1 MVVYDTYAR
10 INMALDHGILLE
22 TGTNEFE
29 IVEFIIR
36 SDTKEHHFGI
46 NVAKVREV
54 IRFPE
59 IVKVP
64 DAHPSVIGT
73 ANIRQKLIPIIDL
86 AQWLELKYD
95 DAYDDKK
102 IIVTFF
108 NHQYNGFVVDEVVR
122 IHRITWADIK
132 DYSSMSDLNLVETV
146 LGVVDIG
153 GNLIQLL
160 DFEKIVLE
168 MNPETGLKNVEI
180 DYSKSHLRAEKTV
193 YLAEDSSVIR
203 RFLHSH
209 LEESGYKT
217 LSFENGKL
225 LLDQVKKQIPDL
237 IVTDLEM
244 PVTDGAFVVRTVRSN
259 PNSRD
264 LPILVFS
271 SLASEE
277 NERKV
282 MSVGANKFI
291 GKPDTD
297 ILVNEVDKYLI

>member
-1 MVVYDTYAR
+1 
-10 INMALDHGILLE
+10 MALDHGILLE

-36 SDTKEHHFGI
+36 SGTKEHRFCI

-54 IRFPE
+54 IRFPQ
-59 IVKVP
+59 IVRVP
-64 DAHPSVIGT
+64 DAHPSVVGT

-86 AQWLELKYD
+86 AQWLGLNYD
-95 DAYDDKK
+95 DNYQDKK

-108 NHQYNGFVVDEVVR
+108 NHEYNGFVVDEVVR

-132 DYSSMSDLNLVETV
+132 DYSSMTDFSMVETV
-146 LGVVDIG
+146 LGVIDIG

-168 MNPETGLKNVEI
+168 LNPDTALKDVNI
-180 DYSKSHLRAEKTV
+180 DFSKTSQRAGKVV
-193 YLAEDSSVIR
+193 YMAEDSTVIR
-203 RFLHSH
+203 RFLCTH
-209 LEESGYKT
+209 LEAAGYT
-217 LSFENGKL
+217 VMAFENGKL
-225 LLDQVKKQIPDL
+225 LLDQFYKKAPDL
-237 IVTDLEM
+237 VITDLEM
-244 PVTDGAFVVRTVRSN
+244 PVKDGAFVVKSVRS
-259 PNSRD
+259 SEEGKD
-264 LPILVFS
+264 LPIIVFS

-282 MSVGANKFI
+282 RSVGANLFI

-297 ILVNEVDKYLI
+297 ILVQQVDRFLL

>member
-1 MVVYDTYAR
+1 
-10 INMALDHGILLE
+10 MALDHGILLE

-29 IVEFIIR
+29 IVEFIIK

-59 IVKVP
+59 VVHVP
-64 DAHPSVIGT
+64 DAHPTVVGT

-95 DAYDDKK
+95 NEYEDKK

-132 DYSSMSDLNLVETV
+132 DYSSMTDFSLVETV

-168 MNPETGLKNVEI
+168 MNPDTGLKDVEI
-180 DYSKSHLRAEKTV
+180 DYSKAPLRENKIV

-209 LEESGYKT
+209 LEQSGYQT
-217 LSFENGKL
+217 YSFENGKL
-225 LLDQVKKQIPDL
+225 LLNKVKEQTPDL
-237 IVTDLEM
+237 VVTDLEM
-244 PVTDGAFVVRTVRSN
+244 PVTDGAFVVKTLRNN
-259 PNSRD
+259 PETRD
-264 LPILVFS
+264 MPILVFS

-282 MSVGANKFI
+282 MSVGANRFI

>member
-1 MVVYDTYAR
+1 
-10 INMALDHGILLE
+10 MALDHGILLE

-29 IVEFIIR
+29 IVEFIVR
-36 SDTKEHHFGI
+36 AEKDHHFGI

-73 ANIRQKLIPIIDL
+73 ANIRQKLVPIIDL
-86 AQWLELKYD
+86 GNWLEMKYED
-95 DAYDDKK
+95 DYEQKK
-102 IIVTFF
+102 IIVTYF
-108 NHQYNGFVVDEVVR
+108 NHQYNGFMVDEVVR

-132 DYSSMSDLNLVETV
+132 DYSSMTDFSLVETV

-160 DFEKIVLE
+160 DFEKIVAEL
-168 MNPETGLKNVEI
+168 NPETALKEMEI
-180 DYSKSHLRAEKTV
+180 DYSRFEDRAEKTV
-193 YLAEDSSVIR
+193 YLAEDSQVIR
-203 RFLHSH
+203 RFLHSN
-209 LEESGYKT
+209 LENAGYQVK
-217 LSFENGKL
+217 SFENGKL
-225 LLDQVKKQIPDL
+225 LLNEFNTKVPD
-237 IVTDLEM
+237 IVITDLEM
-244 PVTDGAFVVRTVRSN
+244 PVADGAYVVRTLREN
-259 PNSRD
+259 AQLID

-282 MSVGANKFI
+282 MAIGANMFV

-297 ILVNEVDKYLI
+297 ILIGSIDRYLL

>member
-1 MVVYDTYAR
+1 
-10 INMALDHGILLE
+10 MALDHGILLE

-36 SDTKEHHFGI
+36 SENKTHYFGI

-59 IVKVP
+59 TVKVP
-64 DAHPSVIGT
+64 DAHPAVVGT
-73 ANIRQKLIPIIDL
+73 ANIRQKLVPLIDL
-86 AQWLELKYD
+86 GSWLELNQD
-95 DAYDDKK
+95 CEHSSKK

-108 NHQYNGFVVDEVVR
+108 NHQYNGFIVDEVVR

-132 DYSSMSDLNLVETV
+132 DYSAITDFSLAETV

-153 GNLIQLL
+153 GHLVQLL
-160 DFEKIVLE
+160 DFEKIVVELNPATALKE
-168 MNPETGLKNVEI
+168 MDI
-180 DYSKSHLRAEKTV
+180 DYSKSGARSNKLI
-193 YLAEDSSVIR
+193 YLAEDSTVIR
-203 RFLHSH
+203 RFLKSN
-209 LEESGYKT
+209 LENSGYRVKA
-217 LSFENGKL
+217 FENGRL
-225 LLDQVKKQIPDL
+225 LLSAVAAEKPDL
-237 IVTDLEM
+237 IITDLEM
-244 PVTDGAFVVRTVRSN
+244 PVADGAYVVRTLREN
-259 PNSRD
+259 PEMAD

-282 MSVGANKFI
+282 LNVGANMFV

-297 ILVNEVDKYLI
+297 ILINSIDEYVL

>member
-1 MVVYDTYAR
+1 
-10 INMALDHGILLE
+10 MALDHGILLE

-36 SDTKEHHFGI
+36 SGTKEHRFGI

-54 IRFPE
+54 IRFPQ

-86 AQWLELKYD
+86 SEWLELKYD
-95 DAYDDKK
+95 TDFKDKK
-102 IIVTFF
+102 VIVTFF

-132 DYSSMSDLNLVETV
+132 DYSSMTDFSLVETV

-168 MNPETGLKNVEI
+168 MNPDTGLKAIEI
-180 DYSKSHLRAEKTV
+180 DYSKSHLRENKTV

-209 LEESGYKT
+209 LEQSGYQT
-217 LSFENGKL
+217 FSFENGKL
-225 LLDQVKKQIPDL
+225 LLDKVKERTPDL
-237 IVTDLEM
+237 VVTDLEM
-244 PVTDGAFVVRTVRSN
+244 PVTDGAFVVKTIRNN
-259 PNSRD
+259 PKTRD
-264 LPILVFS
+264 LPVLVFS

-282 MSVGANKFI
+282 MSVGANMFI

-297 ILVNEVDKYLI
+297 ILVKEVDKYLI

>member
-1 MVVYDTYAR
+1 
-10 INMALDHGILLE
+10 MALDHGILLE

-54 IRFPE
+54 IRFPD
-59 IVKVP
+59 IVHVP
-64 DAHPSVIGT
+64 DAHPSVVGT

-95 DAYDDKK
+95 DEYKDKK

-132 DYSSMSDLNLVETV
+132 DYSSITDFSLVETV
-146 LGVVDIG
+146 LGVIDIG

-168 MNPETGLKNVEI
+168 MNPDTGLKQVEI
-180 DYSKSHLRAEKTV
+180 DYSKSHLRQDKIV
-193 YLAEDSSVIR
+193 FLAEDSTVIR
-203 RFLHSH
+203 TFLHSH
-209 LEESGYKT
+209 LEQSGYQVYA
-217 LSFENGKL
+217 FENGKL
-225 LLDQVKKQIPDL
+225 LLNKLKELTPHLV
-237 IVTDLEM
+237 VTDLEM
-244 PVTDGAFVVRTVRSN
+244 PVTDGAFVVKTIREN
-259 PNSRD
+259 PETRD
-264 LPILVFS
+264 IPVLVFS

-282 MSVGANKFI
+282 MSVGANRFI

>member
-1 MVVYDTYAR
+1 
-10 INMALDHGILLE
+10 MALDHGILLE

-29 IVEFIIR
+29 IVEFIIK

-59 IVKVP
+59 IVQVP
-64 DAHPSVIGT
+64 DAHPSVVGT

-86 AQWLELKYD
+86 SQWLELKYD
-95 DAYDDKK
+95 ENFEDKK

-108 NHQYNGFVVDEVVR
+108 NHQYNGFVVDEVIR
-122 IHRITWADIK
+122 IHRITWAEIK
-132 DYSSMSDLNLVETV
+132 DYSSISDFSLVDTV

-168 MNPETGLKNVEI
+168 MNPDTGLKEVNI
-180 DYSKSHLRAEKTV
+180 DYSQSHLREEKTV
-193 YLAEDSSVIR
+193 FLAEDSSVIR
-203 RFLHSH
+203 RFLQTN
-209 LEESGYKT
+209 LEEAGYQVHA
-217 LSFENGKL
+217 FENGKL
-225 LLDQVKKQIPDL
+225 LLNKLQEITPDL

-244 PVTDGAFVVRTVRSN
+244 PVTDGAFVVKTVRS
-259 PNSRD
+259 RQD
-264 LPILVFS
+264 IGHIPILVFS

-297 ILVNEVDKYLI
+297 ILVSEVDNYLIK

>member
-1 MVVYDTYAR
+1 
-10 INMALDHGILLE
+10 MALDHGILLE

-29 IVEFIIR
+29 IVEFIIK
-36 SDTKEHHFGI
+36 SDDKEHHFGI

-54 IRFPE
+54 IRFPK

-64 DAHPSVIGT
+64 DAHSSVVGT

-86 AQWLELKYD
+86 SEWLELKYD
-95 DAYDDKK
+95 NDFKDKK
-102 IIVTFF
+102 VIVTFF
-108 NHQYNGFVVDEVVR
+108 NHQYNGFIVDEVVR
-122 IHRITWADIK
+122 IHRITWAEIK
-132 DYSSMSDLNLVETV
+132 DYSSMTDFNLVETV

-168 MNPETGLKNVEI
+168 MNPDTGLKDLVI
-180 DYSKSHLRAEKTV
+180 DYSKSHLRELKTV

-203 RFLHSH
+203 RFLHNH
-209 LEESGYKT
+209 LEQSGYKT
-217 LSFENGKL
+217 FSFENGKL
-225 LLDQVKKQIPDL
+225 LLDKVKEQIPDL
-237 IVTDLEM
+237 VVTDLEM
-244 PVTDGAFVVRTVRSN
+244 PVTDGAFVVKTIREN
-259 PNSRD
+259 PKTKNM
-264 LPILVFS
+264 PVLVFS

-282 MSVGANKFI
+282 LSVGANRFI

-297 ILVNEVDKYLI
+297 ILVQEVDKYLI

>member
-1 MVVYDTYAR
+1 
-10 INMALDHGILLE
+10 MALDHGILLE

-29 IVEFIIR
+29 IVEFIVR
-36 SDTKEHHFGI
+36 AEKEHHFGI

-64 DAHPSVIGT
+64 DAHPAVIGT
-73 ANIRQKLIPIIDL
+73 ANIRQKLVPLIDL
-86 AQWLELKYD
+86 GSWLDLKFEQDY
-95 DAYDDKK
+95 AAKK

-108 NHQYNGFVVDEVVR
+108 NHQYNGFLVDEVVR

-132 DYSSMSDLNLVETV
+132 DYSAITDFSLAETV

-160 DFEKIVLE
+160 DFEKIVSELNPATALKE
-168 MNPETGLKNVEI
+168 MVI
-180 DYSKSHLRAEKTV
+180 DYSRSAARSKKLV
-193 YLAEDSSVIR
+193 YLAEDSTVIR
-203 RFLHSH
+203 RFLAIN
-209 LEESGYKT
+209 LENAGYRVKA
-217 LSFENGKL
+217 FENGKL
-225 LLDQVKKQIPDL
+225 LLAATAIETPD
-237 IVTDLEM
+237 IIITDLEM
-244 PVTDGAFVVRTVRSN
+244 PVADGAFVVRTLRGK
-259 PNSRD
+259 PELAK

-282 MSVGANKFI
+282 LSIGANMFV

-297 ILVNEVDKYLI
+297 ILINSIDEYVL

>member
-1 MVVYDTYAR
+1 
-10 INMALDHGILLE
+10 MALDHGILLE

-29 IVEFIIR
+29 IVEFIIK

-54 IRFPE
+54 IRFPD
-59 IVKVP
+59 IVQVP
-64 DAHPSVIGT
+64 DAHPTVVGT

-95 DAYDDKK
+95 EEYKEKK
-102 IIVTFF
+102 IIVTYF

-132 DYSSMSDLNLVETV
+132 DYSSITDFSLVETV

-168 MNPETGLKNVEI
+168 LNPETGLKEVEI
-180 DYSKSHLRAEKTV
+180 DYSKSHLRENKVV

-209 LEESGYKT
+209 LEQSGYQT
-217 LSFENGKL
+217 HSFENGKL
-225 LLDQVKKQIPDL
+225 LLNKVKEQTPD
-237 IVTDLEM
+237 IVITDLEM
-244 PVTDGAFVVRTVRSN
+244 PVTDGAFVVRTLRAN
-259 PNSRD
+259 PLTKD
-264 LPILVFS
+264 MPILVFS

-282 MSVGANKFI
+282 MSVGANRFI

-297 ILVNEVDKYLI
+297 ILVNEVDQYLL

>member
-1 MVVYDTYAR
+1 
-10 INMALDHGILLE
+10 MALDHGILLE

-36 SDTKEHHFGI
+36 SGSKEHHFGI

-54 IRFPE
+54 IRFPQ

-64 DAHPSVIGT
+64 DAHPSVVGT

-86 AQWLELKYD
+86 SQWLELKYD
-95 DAYDDKK
+95 DEYKEKK
-102 IIVTFF
+102 VIVTFF
-108 NHQYNGFVVDEVVR
+108 NHQYNGFIVDEVVR

-132 DYSSMSDLNLVETV
+132 DYSSMTDFSLVETV

-168 MNPETGLKNVEI
+168 MNPDTGLKDIEI
-180 DYSKSHLRAEKTV
+180 DYSKSHLREGKVV

-209 LEESGYKT
+209 LEQSGYET
-217 LSFENGKL
+217 YSFENGKL
-225 LLDQVKKQIPDL
+225 LLNKVHERIPDL
-237 IVTDLEM
+237 IITDLEM
-244 PVTDGAFVVRTVRSN
+244 PVTDGAFVVRTIRGN
-259 PNSRD
+259 PDTKD
-264 LPILVFS
+264 LPVLVFS

-282 MSVGANKFI
+282 MSVGANKFV

-297 ILVNEVDKYLI
+297 ILVAEIDKYLI

>member
-1 MVVYDTYAR
+1 
-10 INMALDHGILLE
+10 MALDHGILLE

-36 SDTKEHHFGI
+36 TDTKEHHFCI

-54 IRFPE
+54 IRFPQ
-59 IVKVP
+59 IVRVP
-64 DAHPSVIGT
+64 DAHPSVVGT

-86 AQWLELKYD
+86 AQWLGLKYEND
-95 DAYDDKK
+95 YADKK

-108 NHQYNGFVVDEVVR
+108 NHEYNGFVVDEVVR

-132 DYSSMSDLNLVETV
+132 DYSSMTDFSLVETV
-146 LGVVDIG
+146 LGVIDIG

-168 MNPETGLKNVEI
+168 LNPDTALKDVNI
-180 DYSKSHLRAEKTV
+180 DYSKSEQRQGKVV

-203 RFLHSH
+203 RFLASH
-209 LEESGYKT
+209 LEQAGYT
-217 LSFENGKL
+217 VFAFENGKL
-225 LLDQVKKQIPDL
+225 LLDQLMKQTPDL
-237 IVTDLEM
+237 VITDLEM
-244 PVTDGAFVVRTVRSN
+244 PVTDGAFVVKTIRATEATKTIPV
-259 PNSRD
+259 
-264 LPILVFS
+264 IVFS

-282 MSVGANKFI
+282 LGVGANLFI

-297 ILVNEVDKYLI
+297 ILVQKVDAFLL

>member
-1 MVVYDTYAR
+1 VR
-10 INMALDHGILLE
+10 IDMALDHGILLE

-29 IVEFIIR
+29 IVEFIIK

-54 IRFPE
+54 IRLPE
-59 IVKVP
+59 IIQVP

-95 DAYDDKK
+95 ENYEDKK
-102 IIVTFF
+102 IIVTYF

-132 DYSSMSDLNLVETV
+132 DYSSITDFNLVETV

-160 DFEKIVLE
+160 DFEKTVLE
-168 MNPETGLKNVEI
+168 LNPETGLKEVNI
-180 DYSKSHLRAEKTV
+180 DYSKSHLRETKNV
-193 YLAEDSSVIR
+193 YLAEDSAVIR
-203 RFLHSH
+203 RFLHSN
-209 LEESGYKT
+209 LEQAGYNV
-217 LSFENGKL
+217 SAFENGKL
-225 LLDQVKKQIPDL
+225 LLDKVKEQAPDL

-244 PVTDGAFVVRTVRSN
+244 PVTDGAFVVKTVREN
-259 PNSRD
+259 PNTRD
-264 LPILVFS
+264 IPILVFS

-282 MSVGANKFI
+282 KSVGANIFI

-297 ILVNEVDKYLI
+297 VLVQHIDDFLL

>member
-1 MVVYDTYAR
+1 
-10 INMALDHGILLE
+10 MALDHGILLE

-36 SDTKEHHFGI
+36 SGTKEHHFGI

-54 IRFPE
+54 IRFPK

-73 ANIRQKLIPIIDL
+73 ANIRNKLIPIIDL
-86 AQWLELKYD
+86 SEWLELNFSD
-95 DAYDDKK
+95 DYKDKK

-108 NHQYNGFVVDEVVR
+108 NHQYNGFIVDEVVR

-132 DYSSMSDLNLVETV
+132 DYSSMSDFNLVETV
-146 LGVVDIG
+146 LGVVDIS

-168 MNPETGLKNVEI
+168 MNPDTGLKAVDI
-180 DYSKSHLRAEKTV
+180 DYSKSHLRKDKLV

-203 RFLHSH
+203 KFLFNH
-209 LEESGYKT
+209 LEQSGYQVFA
-217 LSFENGKL
+217 FENGKL
-225 LLDQVKKQIPDL
+225 LLDKVKEKTPDL

-244 PVTDGAFVVRTVRSN
+244 PVTDGAFVVKTVRAN
-259 PNSRD
+259 PLTKNM
-264 LPILVFS
+264 PILVFS

-277 NERKV
+277 NEKKV
-282 MSVGANKFI
+282 MGVGANMFI

-297 ILVNEVDKYLI
+297 ILVAEIDKYLI

>member
-1 MVVYDTYAR
+1 
-10 INMALDHGILLE
+10 MAIDHGILLE

-29 IVEFIIR
+29 IVEFIIK

-54 IRFPE
+54 IRFPD

-64 DAHPSVIGT
+64 DAHHNVIGT

-86 AQWLELKYD
+86 GKWLELSYD
-95 DAYDDKK
+95 EEYKEKK

-132 DYSSMSDLNLVETV
+132 DYSSITDFSLVETV
-146 LGVVDIG
+146 LGVIDIG

-168 MNPETGLKNVEI
+168 MSPETGLKEVEI
-180 DYSKSHLRAEKTV
+180 DYSKSHIRESKIV
-193 YLAEDSSVIR
+193 YMAEDSSVIR

-209 LEESGYKT
+209 LENSGYQT
-217 LSFENGKL
+217 HSFENGKL
-225 LLDQVKKQIPDL
+225 LLNKVKEQIPDL
-237 IVTDLEM
+237 VITDLEM
-244 PVTDGAFVVRTVRSN
+244 PVTDGAFVVKTLRDN
-259 PNSRD
+259 PD
-264 LPILVFS
+264 TKDMPILVFS

-297 ILVNEVDKYLI
+297 ILVNEVDQYLI

>member
-1 MVVYDTYAR
+1 
-10 INMALDHGILLE
+10 MALDHGILLE

-29 IVEFIIR
+29 IVEFIIK

-54 IRFPE
+54 IRFPD
-59 IVKVP
+59 IVHVP

-86 AQWLELKYD
+86 AQWLELKYEED
-95 DAYDDKK
+95 FHDKK
-102 IIVTFF
+102 VIITFF

-132 DYSSMSDLNLVETV
+132 DYSSITDFSLVETV

-168 MNPETGLKNVEI
+168 MNPDTGLKDVEI
-180 DYSKSHLRAEKTV
+180 DYSKSHLRENKIV
-193 YLAEDSSVIR
+193 YLAEDSAVIR

-209 LEESGYKT
+209 LEQSGYQIH
-217 LSFENGKL
+217 SFENGKL
-225 LLDQVKKQIPDL
+225 LLNKVKEQVPDL

-244 PVTDGAFVVRTVRSN
+244 PVTDGAFVVKTIRERPDT
-259 PNSRD
+259 RD

-297 ILVNEVDKYLI
+297 ILVNEVDKYLL

>member
-1 MVVYDTYAR
+1 
-10 INMALDHGILLE
+10 MAIDHGILLE

-29 IVEFIIR
+29 IVEFIIK

-54 IRFPE
+54 IRFPD

-64 DAHPSVIGT
+64 DAHHNVIGT

-86 AQWLELKYD
+86 GKWLELSYD
-95 DAYDDKK
+95 EEYKEKK

-132 DYSSMSDLNLVETV
+132 DYSSITDFSLVETV
-146 LGVVDIG
+146 LGVIDIG

-168 MNPETGLKNVEI
+168 MSPETGLKEVEI
-180 DYSKSHLRAEKTV
+180 DYSKSHLRESKIV
-193 YLAEDSSVIR
+193 YMAEDSSVIR

-209 LEESGYKT
+209 LENSGYQT
-217 LSFENGKL
+217 HSFENGKL
-225 LLDQVKKQIPDL
+225 LLNKVKEQIPDL
-237 IVTDLEM
+237 VITDLEM
-244 PVTDGAFVVRTVRSN
+244 PVTDGAFVVKTLRDN
-259 PNSRD
+259 PD
-264 LPILVFS
+264 TKDMPILVFS

-297 ILVNEVDKYLI
+297 ILVNEVDQYLI

>member
-1 MVVYDTYAR
+1 
-10 INMALDHGILLE
+10 MALDHGILLE

-29 IVEFIIR
+29 IVEFIIK
-36 SDTKEHHFGI
+36 SDEKEHHFGI

-54 IRFPE
+54 IRLPE
-59 IVKVP
+59 IIKVP
-64 DAHPSVIGT
+64 DAHPAVIGT
-73 ANIRQKLIPIIDL
+73 ANIRQKLISIIDL

-95 DAYDDKK
+95 ENYEDKK
-102 IIVTFF
+102 IIVTYF
-108 NHQYNGFVVDEVVR
+108 NHQYNAFVVDEVVR

-132 DYSSMSDLNLVETV
+132 DYSSITDFSLVETV

-168 MNPETGLKNVEI
+168 LNPETGLKDVEI
-180 DYSKSHLRAEKTV
+180 DYSKSHLRQDKLI
-193 YLAEDSSVIR
+193 YLAEDSAVIR
-203 RFLHSH
+203 RFLHSN
-209 LEESGYKT
+209 LEQAGYNVKA
-217 LSFENGKL
+217 FENGKL
-225 LLDQVKKQIPDL
+225 LLNQVKEQNPDL

-244 PVTDGAFVVRTVRSN
+244 PVTDGAFVVKTIRDN
-259 PNSRD
+259 PNTRD
-264 LPILVFS
+264 IPVLVFS

-282 MSVGANKFI
+282 KSVGADLFI

-297 ILVNEVDKYLI
+297 VLVKQIDEFLL

>member
-1 MVVYDTYAR
+1 
-10 INMALDHGILLE
+10 MALDHGILLE

-86 AQWLELKYD
+86 SQALELKYD
-95 DAYDDKK
+95 DNYEDKK
-102 IIVTFF
+102 VIITFF

-132 DYSSMSDLNLVETV
+132 DYSSMSDLNMVETV
-146 LGVVDIG
+146 LGVIDIG

-168 MNPETGLKNVEI
+168 MNPETGLKDVTI
-180 DYSKSHLRAEKTV
+180 DYSKADQRQGKLV

-209 LEESGYKT
+209 LEQSGYT
-217 LSFENGKL
+217 IESFENGKL
-225 LLDQVKKQIPDL
+225 LLNKVKEKIPDL

-244 PVTDGAFVVRTVRSN
+244 PVTDGAFVVKTIRAN
-259 PNSRD
+259 PDTKNM
-264 LPILVFS
+264 PILVFS

-282 MSVGANKFI
+282 MSVGANMFI

-297 ILVNEVDKYLI
+297 ILINEVDKYLI

>member
-1 MVVYDTYAR
+1 
-10 INMALDHGILLE
+10 MALDHGILLE

-29 IVEFIIR
+29 IVEFIVR
-36 SDTKEHHFGI
+36 AEKEHHFGI

-64 DAHPSVIGT
+64 DAHPAVIGT
-73 ANIRQKLIPIIDL
+73 ANIRQKLVPLIDL
-86 AQWLELKYD
+86 GNWLDLKYEQD
-95 DAYDDKK
+95 YASKK

-108 NHQYNGFVVDEVVR
+108 NHQYNGFLVDEVVR

-132 DYSSMSDLNLVETV
+132 DYSAITDFSLAETV

-160 DFEKIVLE
+160 DFEKIVAELNPATALKE
-168 MNPETGLKNVEI
+168 MVI
-180 DYSKSHLRAEKTV
+180 VYSRSAARSKRLV
-193 YLAEDSSVIR
+193 YLAEDSTVIR
-203 RFLHSH
+203 RFLASN
-209 LEESGYKT
+209 LENAGYRVKA
-217 LSFENGKL
+217 FENGKL
-225 LLDQVKKQIPDL
+225 LLAATALEKPD
-237 IVTDLEM
+237 IIITDLEM
-244 PVTDGAFVVRTVRSN
+244 PVADGAYVVRTLRGKPEYAN
-259 PNSRD
+259 

-282 MSVGANKFI
+282 LSIGANMFV

-297 ILVNEVDKYLI
+297 ILINSIDEYVL

>member
-1 MVVYDTYAR
+1 
-10 INMALDHGILLE
+10 MALDHGILLE

-29 IVEFIIR
+29 IVEFIIK
-36 SDTKEHHFGI
+36 SEDKVHHFGI

-59 IVKVP
+59 IVQVP
-64 DAHPSVIGT
+64 DAHPTVIGT

-86 AQWLELKYD
+86 SQSLELKYD
-95 DAYDDKK
+95 DEYQDKK
-102 IIVTFF
+102 VIITFF

-132 DYSSMSDLNLVETV
+132 DYSSITDFSLVETV
-146 LGVVDIG
+146 LGVIDIG

-168 MNPETGLKNVEI
+168 MNPETGLKDVHI
-180 DYSKSHLRAEKTV
+180 DYSRAPERESKLV
-193 YLAEDSSVIR
+193 YLAEDSAVIR

-209 LEESGYKT
+209 LEESGYQIQ
-217 LSFENGKL
+217 SFENGRL
-225 LLDQVKKQIPDL
+225 LLNKVKEQIPDL
-237 IVTDLEM
+237 VVTDMEM
-244 PVTDGAFVVRTVRSN
+244 PVTDGAFVVKTLREN
-259 PNSRD
+259 PKTRD
-264 LPILVFS
+264 MPILVFS

-282 MSVGANKFI
+282 MSVGANNFI

-297 ILVNEVDKYLI
+297 ILVQEVDKYLI

>member
-1 MVVYDTYAR
+1 
-10 INMALDHGILLE
+10 MALDHGILLE

-54 IRFPE
+54 IRFPD
-59 IVKVP
+59 IVHVP
-64 DAHPSVIGT
+64 DAHPSVVGT

-95 DAYDDKK
+95 DEYKDKK

-132 DYSSMSDLNLVETV
+132 DYSSITDFSLVETV
-146 LGVVDIG
+146 LGVIDIG

-168 MNPETGLKNVEI
+168 MNPDTGLKQVEI
-180 DYSKSHLRAEKTV
+180 DYSKSHLREDKV
-193 YLAEDSSVIR
+193 VFLAEDSTVIR
-203 RFLHSH
+203 TFLHSH
-209 LEESGYKT
+209 LEQSGYKVYA
-217 LSFENGKL
+217 FENGKL
-225 LLDQVKKQIPDL
+225 LLNKLKELTPDL
-237 IVTDLEM
+237 VVTDLEM
-244 PVTDGAFVVRTVRSN
+244 PVTDGAFVVKTIREN
-259 PNSRD
+259 PETRD
-264 LPILVFS
+264 LPVLVFS

-282 MSVGANKFI
+282 MSVGANRFI

-297 ILVNEVDKYLI
+297 ILVSEVDKYLI

>member
-1 MVVYDTYAR
+1 
-10 INMALDHGILLE
+10 MALDHGILLE

-29 IVEFIIR
+29 IVEFIIK
-36 SDTKEHHFGI
+36 SGEKEHHFGI

-54 IRFPE
+54 IRFPD
-59 IVKVP
+59 IVHVP
-64 DAHPSVIGT
+64 DAHPSVVGT

-86 AQWLELKYD
+86 SQWLELKFD
-95 DAYDDKK
+95 DAYSDKK

-132 DYSSMSDLNLVETV
+132 DYSSITDFSLVETV
-146 LGVVDIG
+146 LGVIDIG

-168 MNPETGLKNVEI
+168 LNPDTGLKDIEI
-180 DYSKSHLRAEKTV
+180 DYSKSHLREDKLV

-203 RFLHSH
+203 RFLHTH
-209 LEESGYKT
+209 LEQSGYQT
-217 LSFENGKL
+217 FSFENGKL
-225 LLDQVKKQIPDL
+225 LLDKVKEKTPDL

-244 PVTDGAFVVRTVRSN
+244 PVTDGAFVVKTVRGK
-259 PNSRD
+259 PETRD

-282 MSVGANKFI
+282 MSVGANRFI

-297 ILVNEVDKYLI
+297 ILVHEIDQYLIS

>member
-1 MVVYDTYAR
+1 
-10 INMALDHGILLE
+10 MALDHGILLE

-29 IVEFIIR
+29 IVEFIVR
-36 SDTKEHHFGI
+36 AEKEHHFGI

-64 DAHPSVIGT
+64 DAHPAVIGT
-73 ANIRQKLIPIIDL
+73 ANIRQKLVPLIDL
-86 AQWLELKYD
+86 GSWLDLKFEQDY
-95 DAYDDKK
+95 AAKK

-108 NHQYNGFVVDEVVR
+108 NHQYNGFLVDEVVR

-132 DYSSMSDLNLVETV
+132 DYSAITDFSLAETV

-160 DFEKIVLE
+160 DFEKIVSELNPATALKE
-168 MNPETGLKNVEI
+168 MVI
-180 DYSKSHLRAEKTV
+180 DYSRSAARSKKLV
-193 YLAEDSSVIR
+193 YLAEDSTVIR
-203 RFLHSH
+203 RFLAIN
-209 LEESGYKT
+209 LENAGYRVKA
-217 LSFENGKL
+217 FENGKL
-225 LLDQVKKQIPDL
+225 LLAATAIETPD
-237 IVTDLEM
+237 IIITDLEM
-244 PVTDGAFVVRTVRSN
+244 PVADGAFVVRTLRGK
-259 PNSRD
+259 PEMAK

-282 MSVGANKFI
+282 LSIGANMFV

-297 ILVNEVDKYLI
+297 ILINSIDEYVL

>member
-1 MVVYDTYAR
+1 
-10 INMALDHGILLE
+10 MALDHGILLE

-29 IVEFIIR
+29 IVEFIVK

-54 IRFPE
+54 IRFPK

-64 DAHPSVIGT
+64 DAHPTVIGT

-86 AQWLELKYD
+86 AEWLELSYGSEYKE
-95 DAYDDKK
+95 KK
-102 IIVTFF
+102 VIVTYF

-132 DYSSMSDLNLVETV
+132 DYSSITDFSLVETV

-168 MNPETGLKNVEI
+168 MNPDTGLKAIEI
-180 DYSKSHLRAEKTV
+180 DYSKSHLREEKIV

-203 RFLHSH
+203 RFLHTH
-209 LEESGYKT
+209 LEQSGYKT
-217 LSFENGKL
+217 FSFENGKL
-225 LLDQVKKQIPDL
+225 LLDKVKEQTPDL

-244 PVTDGAFVVRTVRSN
+244 PVTDGAFVVKTIREN
-259 PNSRD
+259 PKTKD
-264 LPILVFS
+264 LPVLVFS

-282 MSVGANKFI
+282 LSVGANRFI

-297 ILVNEVDKYLI
+297 ILVGEIDQYLI

>member
-1 MVVYDTYAR
+1 
-10 INMALDHGILLE
+10 MAIDHGILLE

-36 SDTKEHHFGI
+36 SEGKVHHFGI

-86 AQWLELKYD
+86 SGWLELKFDEDYL
-95 DAYDDKK
+95 DKK
-102 IIVTFF
+102 IIVTYF
-108 NHQYNGFVVDEVVR
+108 NHQYNGFIVDEVVR

-132 DYSSMSDLNLVETV
+132 DYSSMTDFNFVETV
-146 LGVVDIG
+146 LGVIDIG

-168 MNPETGLKNVEI
+168 MNPDTGLKAIDI
-180 DYSKSHLRAEKTV
+180 DYSKSHLRESKTV

-203 RFLHSH
+203 RFLHNH
-209 LEESGYKT
+209 LEQSGYQT
-217 LSFENGKL
+217 FSFENGQL
-225 LLDQVKKQIPDL
+225 LLDKVAEKAPD
-237 IVTDLEM
+237 IVITDLEM
-244 PVTDGAFVVRTVRSN
+244 PVRDGASVVKSVRAN
-259 PNSRD
+259 PLTSQI
-264 LPILVFS
+264 PILVFS

-282 MSVGANKFI
+282 MSVGANRFI

-297 ILVNEVDKYLI
+297 ILVLDVDKYLL